1 MDKLLKPLLKGKTQK
16 NLLTLLF
23 ILFIVLDIQVPDA
36 VANLANNIVGKII
49 IVMVSISLL
58 KIDPL
63 LGVFGMIAGYT
74 FIQRIDANHTQDELR
89 FVPSETEKAR
99 NLRAMNVVKRTVEE
113 DAVSKMEAMSRPN
126 VFIKADYKPVL
137 NMLHDAAKLN

>member
-1 MDKLLKPLLKGKTQK
+1 MHKLLGPLLKGRTQK
-16 NLLTLLF
+16 NLLMLLF
-23 ILFIVLDIQVPDA
+23 ILFIVLDIEVPDS

-49 IVMVSISLL
+49 VVMVSISLL

-63 LGVFGMIAGYT
+63 LGVFGMIAAYT
-74 FIQRIDANHTQDELR
+74 FIQRIDANHTEDELV

-113 DAVSKMEAMSRPN
+113 EAVNKMEAMSRPN

-137 NMLHDAAKLN
+137 NMLHDAAKIN